1 MLLEL
6 IKLLRFIIALSFL
19 LYACRLDLKSRIVP
33 NKVWKYM
40 LLTSLPL
47 TILELLL
54 ARYGVEVFIIAAVQ
68 LVIVFALAY
77 VLYIIGAFGGAD
89 AKALICLATIF
100 PTYPSYNGFPIFTGF
115 SFGFA
120 VLANSALAA
129 PFLLIAMFLRN
140 LIREGVKNL
149 RGNIFYYFVGYRV
162 RISEIPRFHN
172 LLEYVNESGEFVR
185 AKKAVEPN
193 DRLIAALKKKNI
205 EYVWVT
211 PALPFIVF
219 ITAGYI
225 VAFFVGDL
233 LLLLLSALV

>member
-1 MLLEL
+1 MLEL
-6 IKLLRFIIALSFL
+6 TKLLRFIIVLGFL
-19 LYACRLDLKSRIVP
+19 LYACKLDLKSRIVP

-54 ARYGVEVFIIAAVQ
+54 AKYSVGVFIIAAVQ
-68 LVIVFALAY
+68 LAIVFALAY
-77 VLYIIGAFGGAD
+77 ILYIIGAFGGAD
-89 AKALICLATIF
+89 AKALMCLAVIF
-100 PTYPSYNGFPIFTGF
+100 PTYPSYNGFPLFTGF
-115 SFGFA
+115 SFSFA

-140 LIREGVKNL
+140 LAREGIGNM
-149 RGNIFYYFVGYRV
+149 RGNVFYYFVGYRV
-162 RISEIPRFHN
+162 RVSKIPKFHN
-172 LLEYVNESGEFVR
+172 LLEYINEKGEFVR

-193 DRLIAALKKKNI
+193 DRLIAALKKRNI

-219 ITAGYI
+219 MTAGYI
-225 VAFFVGDL
+225 VAFFIGDL